1 MGQEGRSAYADASAL
16 QGEGVAQIATGSEVF
31 LEKHYGGRGGS
42 DIVGTK
48 VRVRLSGQAEAVLLD
63 WARDRTTEDG
73 SPVDF
78 RTGWFP
84 ANASI
89 GYASPLAVHVLHAD
103 DGAVVAMA
111 DADMAIWLEDPDA
124 DEAVRIV
131 ALWLGGLTIL
141 LVVAR
146 ASLVFWAR
154 RADAAA
160 KRLP

>member
-1 MGQEGRSAYADASAL
+1 
-16 QGEGVAQIATGSEVF
+16 
-31 LEKHYGGRGGS
+31 
-42 DIVGTK
+42 
-48 VRVRLSGQAEAVLLD
+48 
-63 WARDRTTEDG
+63 
-73 SPVDF
+73 
-78 RTGWFP
+78 
-84 ANASI
+84 
-89 GYASPLAVHVLHAD
+89 VHVLHAD